1 MLIRG
6 NSIPMRATTTA
17 PVTPRNEQSYQGYA
31 DIVII
36 GNGIAGLTAAIE
48 ARRLAPAKSIVII
61 SDQSHPTIHTP
72 ALKQYTVGKLEREQ
86 LLAYP
91 AGTERA
97 RNILLIHARVETID
111 ASNKRIYLLYGG
123 SIGYDALL
131 LATGS
136 VANGLPADLP
146 GRDFDGVL
154 TLHRLHHY
162 LDLRRRLYQ
171 AGEVDEVVV
180 IGGGVHA
187 VETVASLLQM
197 GIQTHWLLRGKT
209 CLSHVLDTHASGRV
223 LQHMQRAGVRVYTE
237 TEVLGIAGHVGM
249 VMGVITNQHQFLPC
263 QLVLA
268 CTGSTPAT
276 LLAQRCTVPMLYEQ
290 ARGIFVNNQLR
301 TSVPGI
307 YAAGD
312 VAAIHNPLTGVYE
325 TRAQWH
331 AAVVQGSMAAEAM
344 TDCRGAMHCAP
355 TFGVP
360 WHATR
365 LGELSLLTVGEPL
378 GRLEG
383 VVTLTDNSRGG
394 YRRLSLID
402 DRLVGY
408 LALGAF
414 QADGLAIKRLI
425 DEGYSVRSIKAA
437 LLKGTF
443 DARTFFAQQHSFAV
457 LSMATSGRLPAVKTG
472 IAGVQGVVPQHE
484 KPGGNHDRSGSTR
497 IAAVPMRMSLPS
509 STQAHGLLSHDGRM
523 GQR

>member
-1 MLIRG
+1 MLIRS
-6 NSIPMRATTTA
+6 NSIPMRVTTTA
-17 PVTPRNEQSYQGYA
+17 TTATNQSYHGFA

-48 ARRLAPAKSIVII
+48 ARRLAPARSIVII
-61 SDQSHPTIHTP
+61 SDQCHPTIHTP

-97 RNILLIHARVETID
+97 RNIQLVHARVEAID
-111 ASNKRIYLLYGG
+111 ASNKCIHLSYGG
-123 SIGYDALL
+123 GIGYDALL
-131 LATGS
+131 IATGS
-136 VANGLPADLP
+136 MANGLPAHLP

-154 TLHRLHHY
+154 TLHCLHHY

-171 AGEVDEVVV
+171 AGEVDEAVV
-180 IGGGVHA
+180 IGAGVHA

-197 GIQTHWLLRGKT
+197 GIQTHWLLRGET
-209 CLSHVLDTHASGRV
+209 CLSHVLDTRASERV
-223 LQHMQRAGVRVYTE
+223 LQHMRRAGARVYTE
-237 TEVLGIAGHVGM
+237 TEVPGIAGHVGA
-249 VMGVITNQHQFLPC
+249 VVGVITNQHQFLPC
-263 QLVLA
+263 QLVLV

-276 LLAQRCTVPMLYEQ
+276 LLAQRCSVPMLYEQ

-312 VAAIHNPLTGVYE
+312 VAAIRNPLTGVYE
-325 TRAQWH
+325 ARAQWH
-331 AAVVQGSMAAEAM
+331 AAVVQGCLAAAAM
-344 TDCRGAMHCAP
+344 TGQGNDALP
-355 TFGVP
+355 SFGVP

-365 LGELSLLTVGEPL
+365 VGELSLLTVGEPS

-408 LALGAF
+408 LALGPS

-425 DEGYSVRSIKAA
+425 DEGYSVRSIKNA

-457 LSMATSGRLPAVKTG
+457 LSMATSGRLLAVKAFVG
-472 IAGVQGVVPQHE
+472 ASRALR
-484 KPGGNHDRSGSTR
+484 NS
-497 IAAVPMRMSLPS
+497 
-509 STQAHGLLSHDGRM
+509 
-523 GQR
+523 